1 MILLFPSFFHVSTVV
16 YDEDSFIIRD
26 DFEIR
31 LESARR
37 LLYFSHNFQKLA
49 MMRKYTC
56 VLTNNSRSR
65 TPVLFK
71 MKSTKLNWKL
81 IGKYNII

>member
-1 MILLFPSFFHVSTVV
+1 MILLFPSFFYVSTVV
-16 YDEDSFIIRD
+16 YDEDSFIRD

-56 VLTNNSRSR
+56 VLTNNSRSC

>member
-1 MILLFPSFFHVSTVV
+1 MSLQLYT
-16 YDEDSFIIRD
+16 YDEDSFIRD

>member
-1 MILLFPSFFHVSTVV
+1 MILLFTSFFYVSTVV
-16 YDEDSFIIRD
+16 YDEDSFIRD

>member
-1 MILLFPSFFHVSTVV
+1 MILLFTSFVYTVV
-16 YDEDSFIIRD
+16 YDEDSFIRD

-31 LESARR
+31 LESARC

-49 MMRKYTC
+49 MRKYTC